1 MLSVI
6 LKDLLPAYI
15 FFYFSAGDDGGPN
28 VRVLKLSV
36 LLEGRPDIELDLTG
50 VYQTLAHLVIKTCLP
65 FPSHNSFEILLS

>member
-1 MLSVI
+1 M
-6 LKDLLPAYI
+6 
-15 FFYFSAGDDGGPN
+15 
-28 VRVLKLSV
+28 RVLKLSV